1 MLSRLSVKKPM
12 TVFVCVVL
20 VLILGVMSFIN
31 MTTDLLP
38 NMDLPYAIA
47 YTTYIGASPE
57 QVEQSVTKTL
67 ESALATTS
75 GVKNITSISQ
85 ENVSIVVLEFEEGT
99 GMDSAMIEMN
109 ASLDQIADSLPEAAG
124 SPVLMKINPDMLPIM
139 VLAVDSD
146 NMAREELSQFT
157 SSTVIPALERVD
169 GVASVSGSGLVES
182 QIRVELDQA
191 KIDELNDKVLA
202 AIDSSLADA
211 EKQLKDSRRQINDA
225 KKKLEEQSGTAY
237 AQLVAA
243 AQQLADAKDQA
254 SLGSTLT
261 SAEVKAIQA
270 VLAQYDNMVNLRDS
284 YNASEDYARTHLSPV
299 KYAELQSLQLTRTQL
314 RAQLKAAQASLETAE
329 ATLKEIGSSEAAL
342 QQDVTNAKD
351 AQEAAQTAYDEA
363 LARLDDMQRK
373 AAAPVE
379 NEARGVSRTIPAGRT
394 CCGRSRKSR
403 RRWTTSRHSWR
414 RNPIVPSCRPSWI
427 PPRPPLPPSRWSK
440 PPISTAMTRKPL
452 PPRKSSRL
460 PRRR

>member
-12 TVFVCVVL
+12 TIFVCVVL

-109 ASLDQIADSLPEAAG
+109 ASLDQISGSLPDGAG

-146 NMAREELSQFT
+146 NMARNELSEFT

-202 AIDSSLADA
+202 AIDSSLAEA
-211 EKQLKDSRRQINDA
+211 EKQLKDSRKQIEDG

-254 SLGSTLT
+254 SLGSTIT
-261 SAEVKAIQA
+261 GAEDKALQA
-270 VLAQYDNMVNLRDS
+270 VLAQYDDMVNLRDR
-284 YNASEDYARTHLSPV
+284 YNASEEYARSHLSAV

-314 RAQLKAAQASLETAE
+314 RAELKTAQSSLEAAE
-329 ATLKEIGSSEAAL
+329 ATLKEIGSNEAAL
-342 QQDVTNAKD
+342 QQDVTNAED
-351 AQEAAQTAYDEA
+351 AQTAAQTAYDEA
-363 LARLDDMQRK
+363 LAGAPERLKEDSGWQELLQREKEQQATVDDLQAQLEQDPDNTELQTQLNTAKAELADIQTVQNAYLTRNDPQTV
-373 AAAPVE
+373 AAAE
-379 NEARGVSRTIPAGRT
+379 KLSAAGQE
-394 CCGRSRKSR
+394 
-403 RRWTTSRHSWR
+403 
-414 RNPIVPSCRPSWI
+414 V
-427 PPRPPLPPSRWSK
+427 
-440 PPISTAMTRKPL
+440 TRA
-452 PPRKSSRL
+452 
-460 PRRR
+460 